1 MEISSSQTLTQV
13 NNGSINHFLVANFED
28 SYDILSQILENF
40 INSMENEIEENGLI
54 ITPSSITTN
63 YLNFENFSSED
74 LKRLEFA

>member
-1 MEISSSQTLTQV
+1 MEISSSQSLTQI
-13 NNGSINHFLVANFED
+13 NKGSINHFLVTNVED

-40 INSMENEIEENGLI
+40 TSSMENEIEENGLI

-63 YLNFENFSSED
+63 YLNLDRFSLED